1 MRNPSGEAVKKVSL
15 VRRNTKTTKILIA
28 EDGRKLGCP
37 FGDGSAQCGTWCA
50 LFDIATR
57 PEENPPKTRS
67 WAMCQEH
74 LIGEIVD
81 EFDNVTNLDSEST
94 RHQA

>member
-1 MRNPSGEAVKKVSL
+1 MKKVSL

-57 PEENPPKTRS
+57 PEENPSKIRS

-74 LIGEIVD
+74 LIGELVD
-81 EFDNVTNLDSEST
+81 EFDETDNLDSEAT

>member
-1 MRNPSGEAVKKVSL
+1 MRNPSGEAMKKVSL
-15 VRRNTKTTKILIA
+15 VRRNTKTTKILVA

-57 PEENPPKTRS
+57 PEEGSMKARS
-67 WAMCQEH
+67 WAMCREH
-74 LIGEIVD
+74 LIGELD
-81 EFDNVTNLDSEST
+81 FDCDNVTNIDSGDT

>member
-1 MRNPSGEAVKKVSL
+1 MKKVSL

-50 LFDIATR
+50 LFDIAMRT
-57 PEENPPKTRS
+57 EENPSKIRS
-67 WAMCQEH
+67 WAMCREH